1 MYQNLYPYN
10 YYNNSNEFR
19 AFEVG
24 HFYDTQKDLKIEMTH
39 TGQTPFLFVIPA
51 GTRLFVHRIDHEAGH
66 EMVTGIFSFKDNGMC
81 TIKSLRMPTDMLN
94 TSGARRL

>member
-10 YYNNSNEFR
+10 YYNNPNEFR

-24 HFYDTQKDLKIEMTH
+24 HFYDTQKDLKIEMTP

-66 EMVTGIFSFKDNGMC
+66 EMVTAIFSFKDNGMC
-81 TIKSLRMPTDMLN
+81 TIKSLTMPTDMLN